1 MEIKMLKY
9 ALAASCT
16 VALLFSA
23 HIPAQAQSAA
33 PAPQAAPSAPV
44 SKDEVQKFAGAIKQ
58 ILVIN
63 RASESQA
70 VQAIRG
76 EGLTEQR
83 FDEIYKVQREAKGK
97 PTSQIPA
104 KDQQSYDRA
113 VTKLVQ
119 IQKDSETKMEKAVQS
134 QGLNVQRFN
143 QIFEAVQKNP
153 QLKQEIQQ
161 IIRK

>member
-1 MEIKMLKY
+1 MLKY

-23 HIPAQAQSAA
+23 HVPTQAQSAP
-33 PAPQAAPSAPV
+33 PARQAAPSASV

-63 RASESQA
+63 RTSESRA

-83 FDEIYKVQREAKGK
+83 FDEISKVQRDAQGK
-97 PTSQIPA
+97 PTTQIPA
-104 KDQQSYDRA
+104 KERQSYDR
-113 VTKLVQ
+113 VITKLVQ
-119 IQKDSETKMEKAVQS
+119 IQKDSETEMEKAVQA

-143 QIFEAVQKNP
+143 QIFEVVQKNP